1 MKTPK
6 IILFRAKRIDN
17 GKWIEGYYCN
27 KKSTTYCF
35 KEDYKSCPVKTEHY
49 IIQETMTDWGMPN
62 KFIIIEID
70 PTTLSQ
76 FTGWVDRYGKRIFEN
91 DIVEMVSS
99 PKSSYKYLI
108 WWNKEMN
115 CMEAIDFRG
124 INFNGNDYYNC
135 KNLRDYETFCLMMQ
149 DPWGD
154 FQDIKVI
161 GNVFDNYDIVE
172 EALNE

>member
-1 MKTPK
+1 MEAPR

-17 GKWIEGYYCN
+17 GKWVEGYY
-27 KKSTTYCF
+27 
-35 KEDYKSCPVKTEHY
+35 VKAEGKH
-49 IIQETMTDWGMPN
+49 
-62 KFIIIEID
+62 FIIKYGMICGNNDFLSFDDEYYEID

-76 FTGWVDRYGKRIFEN
+76 FTGWKDSHENRIFEN
-91 DIVEMVSS
+91 DVVEMVSS

-108 WWNKEMN
+108 WWNREMN
-115 CMEAIDFRG
+115 CMEAIDFRD
-124 INFNGNDYYNC
+124 INFNGHDYWSY
-135 KNLRDYETFCLMMQ
+135 KVHRDYETFCLMMQ

-161 GNVFDNYDIVE
+161 GNLFDNYDIVK

>member
-1 MKTPK
+1 MKTPR

-17 GKWIEGYYCN
+17 GKWVEGYYLYYKPFIVSPLIPDEYRHCI
-27 KKSTTYCF
+27 TTL
-35 KEDYKSCPVKTEHY
+35 DGLT
-49 IIQETMTDWGMPN
+49 TD
-62 KFIIIEID
+62 ID

-76 FTGWVDRYGKRIFEN
+76 FTGWVDGYGKRIFEN

-108 WWNKEMN
+108 WWNREMN
-115 CMEAIDFRG
+115 CMEAIDFRD
-124 INFNGNDYYNC
+124 INFNGHDYWSY
-135 KNLRDYETFCLMMQ
+135 KVHRDYETFCLMMQ

-161 GNVFDNYDIVE
+161 GNVFDNYDIVN